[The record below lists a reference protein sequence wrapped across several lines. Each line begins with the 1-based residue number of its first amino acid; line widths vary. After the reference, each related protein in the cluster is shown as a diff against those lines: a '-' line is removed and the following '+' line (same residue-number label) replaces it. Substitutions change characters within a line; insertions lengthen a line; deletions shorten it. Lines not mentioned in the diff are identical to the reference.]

1 MATTGWRRGAGT
13 SAARNTARSGSGAYV
28 GPLLFACAAA
38 SALLYFALFLLLRGR
53 SFRLTQTATLVRWPR
68 LRALSDALTPD
79 SLVTATWRTEQAAT
93 HEYLYLLLAVAL
105 VGLWLAALWRVR
117 PGGRHTVRLRWILLP
132 IVLFGIPLIVLP
144 GMFSGDIYLYMFYG
158 RMIARYGANPILVA
172 PDQFIG
178 DPHLA
183 WVYWKWLPSAYGPV
197 WLLLSGALSAVA
209 GDALWENIFTYK
221 SAMLVLHLFTTLVVW
236 RVLRDSRPELAAWG
250 TIFYG
255 WNPMVLHETVGSA
268 HNDVLVA
275 LFGSLALLA
284 IVHKRWL
291 FAIFFVMAAAMVKLM
306 ALILLP
312 VLILAWLRTMR
323 TARDRRRAAVLS
335 GVGSVLSGVALY
347 LPLWGGTAMFEN
359 IRDNPAAKE
368 YQNSFWDLLVLKVL
382 SPGQNPMVA
391 VENSELDLVRNVA
404 FVGVYLFLLWRFWL
418 GAELA
423 DSWVWVW
430 FAYFLFAGWMWPWYF
445 VAAIP
450 IAAVCGP
457 GRAARVAAGLTL
469 GGLVFWLGW
478 PDPALPA
485 APWFHDYRAVLMFAP
500 AMVLAVWPVGRMVSR
515 HTIRPQLPVKA

>member
-13 SAARNTARSGSGAYV
+13 SAARSKARFESGALV

-38 SALLYFALFLLLRGR
+38 SALLYCALFLLLRGR

-105 VGLWLAALWRVR
+105 VGLWLAALWLVR
-117 PGGRHTVRLRWILLP
+117 PGRRRTVRLRWILLP

-144 GMFSGDIYLYMFYG
+144 GMFSGDLYLYMFYG
-158 RMIARYGANPILVA
+158 RMIAHYGANPILVA
-172 PDQFIG
+172 PDQFVG

-221 SAMLVLHLFTTLVVW
+221 LAMLVLHVLTTIVVW
-236 RVLRDSRPELAAWG
+236 RVLRDSRPEFAAWG

-275 LFGSLALLA
+275 LFGVFALLA

-312 VLILAWLRTMR
+312 VLILAWLRSLP
-323 TARDRRRAAVLS
+323 TARERGRAALLSAVASLLS
-335 GVGSVLSGVALY
+335 GVTLY
-347 LPLWGGTAMFEN
+347 LPLWGGTALFDN
-359 IRDNPAAKE
+359 IRENPAAKE
-368 YQNSFWDLLVLKVL
+368 YQNSLWELLVLEVL
-382 SPGQNPMVA
+382 EPGRNPMIA
-391 VENSELDLVRNVA
+391 IFNSDLDVVRNLA
-404 FVGVYLFLLWRFWL
+404 FVGVYLFLLWRFWR
-418 GAELA
+418 GADIV

-430 FAYFLFAGWMWPWYF
+430 FAYFLFVGWMWPWYF
-445 VAAIP
+445 VMVVP
-450 IAAVCGP
+450 MAAVCGP
-457 GRAARVAAGLTL
+457 GRTSLVAVGLTL
-469 GGLVFWLGW
+469 GGMLFWLGW
-478 PDPALPA
+478 PEPALPA
-485 APWFHDYRAVLMFAP
+485 APWFHNYRAVLLFAP
-500 AMVLAVWPVGRMVSR
+500 AMVLAVWPVGRLFSR
-515 HTIRPQLPVKA
+515 QAIGPQLPVKA